1 MEFKDIFIGLRREK
15 NYSQRRIAEILGV
28 SNSTVAMWESGQ
40 RYPQRETMEQIAD
53 LFNVDMDYIY
63 GKTDIRRRVSFD
75 GSGNGYMYVPEFEP
89 DHIELIEMYSKLTK
103 EQKQTVMSMLHSSTD
118 HM

>member
-1 MEFKDIFIGLRREK
+1 MEFKDIFTELRKEK
-15 NYSQRRIAEILGV
+15 GYSQRKIAEILSV
-28 SNSTVAMWESGQ
+28 SNSTVAMWETGH

-75 GSGNGYMYVPEFEP
+75 SNGDGYVYVPEFEA
-89 DHIELIEMYSKLTK
+89 DHLELIDLYSKLTK
-103 EQKQTVMSMLHSSTD
+103 EQKQTVMNLLRSFVS
-118 HM
+118 

>member
-1 MEFKDIFIGLRREK
+1 MEFKEIITELRKEK
-15 NYSQRRIAEILGV
+15 GYSQRKLSEILSV
-28 SNSTVAMWESGQ
+28 SQSTVAMWEKGH

-75 GSGNGYMYVPEFEP
+75 SNGDSYVYVPEFDP
-89 DHIELIEMYSKLTK
+89 DHIELIDLYSKLTK
-103 EQKQTVMSMLHSSTD
+103 EQKQTVMNMLRSFVV
-118 HM
+118 